1 MWGRGRWGA
10 DSSLWGRKL
19 ELSMNGSAC
28 PLPGY
33 KSCDRWNDPGG
44 PEQAFKTQTES
55 RMQTP
60 DCRQLWLVSASPP
73 PNSFPLV
80 WKSVPRTAKLA
91 APRSLSSWVANF
103 LNHCPSCSS
112 RALAPACA
120 RHTTSGVRLWEGRRW
135 EGGRKPRSWGW
146 ARAPGTLLPWNPLLF
161 GGMSPGPGCAC
172 PLETQA

>member
-1 MWGRGRWGA
+1 MWVVGRHVWGRGRWGA

-73 PNSFPLV
+73 PNCLF
-80 WKSVPRTAKLA
+80 
-91 APRSLSSWVANF
+91 
-103 LNHCPSCSS
+103 PSCLEVSTQD
-112 RALAPACA
+112 CQ
-120 RHTTSGVRLWEGRRW
+120 T
-135 EGGRKPRSWGW
+135 
-146 ARAPGTLLPWNPLLF
+146 
-161 GGMSPGPGCAC
+161 GCS
-172 PLETQA
+172 

>member
-1 MWGRGRWGA
+1 MEAHARCLDTSRVTVGMILEGQSRHLKLKQKAGCKPQIA
-10 DSSLWGRKL
+10 DSSGWGV
-19 ELSMNGSAC
+19 
-28 PLPGY
+28 PLHH
-33 KSCDRWNDPGG
+33 
-44 PEQAFKTQTES
+44 QT
-55 RMQTP
+55 
-60 DCRQLWLVSASPP
+60 V
-73 PNSFPLV
+73 SFPLV
-80 WKSVPRTAKLA
+80 WKSVPGTAKLA

-120 RHTTSGVRLWEGRRW
+120 RHTTSGVRLWEGCRW